1 MWRVGF
7 AAALASCLTRT
18 ASVGAYDSAHPQ
30 PTSTGTPP
38 PIKMLLCTMIRNE
51 SNYLLE
57 WIEFH
62 KMQGFDHFR
71 IWDNTRKEDKS
82 PTIEETLLKYY
93 PNLED
98 AGISLIYPFK
108 FGQGKAFEDCSA

>member
-1 MWRVGF
+1 
-7 AAALASCLTRT
+7 
-18 ASVGAYDSAHPQ
+18 
-30 PTSTGTPP
+30 
-38 PIKMLLCTMIRNE
+38 MLLCTMIRNE

-71 IWDNTRKEDKS
+71 IWDNTRKEDGS
-82 PTIEETLLKYY
+82 SDIGTTLKKFY
-93 PNLED
+93 PSLED
-98 AGISLIYPFK
+98 AGISIIYPFK